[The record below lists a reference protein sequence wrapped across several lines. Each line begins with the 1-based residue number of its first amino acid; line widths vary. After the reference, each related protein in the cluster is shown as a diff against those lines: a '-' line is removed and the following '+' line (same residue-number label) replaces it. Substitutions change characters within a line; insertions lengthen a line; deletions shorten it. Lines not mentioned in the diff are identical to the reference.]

1 MLDLFV
7 EFGAL
12 VAHGGTLSNRKTGA
26 TLIGCMMESTA
37 GMGICSP
44 VSNSKKGERVH
55 PGAGPGE
62 GWPGSLARPEQRL
75 YPLET
80 ARQMLRRILYARTVL
95 RIQ

>member
-37 GMGICSP
+37 GMGICS
-44 VSNSKKGERVH
+44 SR
-55 PGAGPGE
+55 
-62 GWPGSLARPEQRL
+62 
-75 YPLET
+75 T
-80 ARQMLRRILYARTVL
+80 ARFMLAQGKKLNMNKG
-95 RIQ
+95 